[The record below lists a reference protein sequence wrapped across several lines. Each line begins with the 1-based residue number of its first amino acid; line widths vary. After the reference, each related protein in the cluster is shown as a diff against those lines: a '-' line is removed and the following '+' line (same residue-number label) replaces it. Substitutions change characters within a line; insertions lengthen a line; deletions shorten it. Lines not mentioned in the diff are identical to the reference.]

1 MEFFEGWKVLT
12 SRLDAGDLP
21 ARTQLVGFKLFA
33 ISNEL
38 RFPEIVTVSDRELMK
53 RTGIQ
58 SGHTIHEAR
67 KRLRNAGLLTFETQL
82 GKPTK
87 YHWTLEQGST
97 KEALSKHQGSTKEA
111 PSEIPI
117 NACAIDVKTLR
128 QNQSIACEKVEE
140 LDELLDYWGRDLHG
154 GRLSFE
160 HQSILSAHLK
170 ERGLDWL
177 KAAMKEAA
185 DANNN
190 PRGLSPK
197 FLFGVIARKAKAQ
210 PSAPKT
216 TASRVNSMFDQLDAQ
231 MALTGQRRD

>member
-58 SGHTIHEAR
+58 GHHTVADAR
-67 KRLRNAGLLTFETQL
+67 CWLKNVGLIDFTTQK

-87 YHWTLEQGST
+87 YHWTIEGAPRGHLGGIQG
-97 KEALSKHQGSTKEA
+97 A
-111 PSEIPI
+111 PERDSYIRTRKDVL
-117 NACAIDVKTLR
+117 DVKTK
-128 QNQSIACEKVEE
+128 NQSIACAKVDE
-140 LDELLDYWGRDLHG
+140 LDELLDYWAHDLNG

-160 HQSILSAHLK
+160 HQSKLSALLT

-177 KAAMKEAA
+177 KAAMTETA
-185 DANNN
+185 DENNN

-197 FLFGVIARKAKAQ
+197 FLFSVIARKQGKSKAT
-210 PSAPKT
+210 APKKIT
-216 TASRVNSMFDQLDAQ
+216 PLNDYE
-231 MALTGQRRD
+231 ALRQKLLGGD

>member
-1 MEFFEGWKVLT
+1 MEFFEGWKALN
-12 SRLDAGDLP
+12 SRFDSDNPTAM
-21 ARTQLVGFKLFA
+21 TQLIGYKLLA
-33 ISNEL
+33 IDNE
-38 RFPEIVTVSDRELMK
+38 RHHPDEFSVSDRDLMK

-58 SGHTIHEAR
+58 STQTIHAAR
-67 KRLRNAGLLTFETQL
+67 NTLKQMGLIDFETPK
-82 GKPTK
+82 GKPTQ
-87 YHWTLEQGST
+87 YRWTINQTPIKHPIKHLPNTNQT
-97 KEALSKHQGSTKEA
+97 LSDN
-111 PSEIPI
+111 PN

-140 LDELLDYWGRDLHG
+140 LDKLLDYWAHDLHG

-160 HQSILSAHLK
+160 HQSKLSALMT

-197 FLFGVIARKAKAQ
+197 FLFSVIARKQDKPKATAE
-210 PSAPKT
+210 PAPKKIT
-216 TASRVNSMFDQLDAQ
+216 PLNDYETLRQKLLGGD
-231 MALTGQRRD
+231 